1 MPGAPH
7 RGVPR
12 SKPCEGLPAILQPV
26 GSKGAHVDVGLVSQ
40 TFYRALPGVLYEGV
54 PGASYAIVSGAPY
67 GAAPGKSYGPWQS
80 CVCTSCLYHSAR
92 GVTATS
98 DGVAPGASDGA
109 VPGAPH
115 RGVPSLHERDEE
127 GADLRRKTCWAATKK
142 KPARWG
148 GTAKGEHTRVTTVL
162 AHSSRYCQCAGRG
175 KNKRP
180 AYPREHCKASLTS
193 ASTFPCFSWST
204 ERFPA
209 RECLIARHS
218 SGPP

>member
-1 MPGAPH
+1 M
-7 RGVPR
+7 RG
-12 SKPCEGLPAILQPV
+12 PACDIAAG

-40 TFYRALPGVLYEGV
+40 TSYRALPGVLYEGV

-80 CVCTSCLYHSAR
+80 CVCTSCLYHSSR
-92 GVTATS
+92 GVAATS

-127 GADLRRKTCWAATKK
+127 GADLRRKTCWAASKK

-148 GTAKGEHTRVTTVL
+148 GTAKGVATTPMVL
-162 AHSSRYCQCAGRG
+162 PHPESSYENTKGVVAT
-175 KNKRP
+175 P
-180 AYPREHCKASLTS
+180 LLFSRE
-193 ASTFPCFSWST
+193 
-204 ERFPA
+204 
-209 RECLIARHS
+209 REALNRTI
-218 SGPP
+218 